1 MDEILNDVVNTLDEK
16 ISLKPQQREIV
27 HHILAKK
34 NVFVQ
39 LPTGYGKSLC
49 FGIVPLVLDK
59 VNTFNY
65 TQLL

>member
-1 MDEILNDVVNTLDEK
+1 MDEAVDDVVNAMNEQ

-27 HHILAKK
+27 HHILGKK

-49 FGIVPLVLDK
+49 LGIVPLVLDK
-59 VNTFNY
+59 VNTFNKY
-65 TQLL
+65 TTT